1 MPFTFRLCTNP
12 PSRKGPRSVLDK
24 ERRVTLGTQGMAD
37 PLRRLKGALGR
48 PLSLQRRDGQLHVV
62 LAERRQS
69 APVDQPPSLAQLCD
83 ELSAR
88 MLAHGPDY
96 AAKAMRHLGL
106 VHDVLGR
113 KGWPGAAALPGSVL
127 AEALAQAEIL
137 ASDESSSALELI
149 IEGLRPL
156 QSAADLRD
164 ESDSRLQDFRVG
176 ENLDVSE
183 SNFAEFDKLE
193 RSWAG
198 TTPAKLIRRERDD
211 D

>member
-1 MPFTFRLCTNP
+1 MSTNP
-12 PSRKGPRSVLDK
+12 PSRKGPRSALDK
-24 ERRVTLGTQGMAD
+24 DRRVTLGTKGMTD

-48 PLSLQRRDGQLHVV
+48 PLSLERRDGQLHIV
-62 LAERRQS
+62 LAERRRE
-69 APVDQPPSLAQLCD
+69 APVDQKPSLSQLCD

-113 KGWPGAAALPGSVL
+113 NGWPGVAALPGPVL

-137 ASDESSSALELI
+137 ASDEPSSALEMI

-183 SNFAEFDKLE
+183 STFAEFDHLE
-193 RSWAG
+193 RSWVG
-198 TTPAKLIRRERDD
+198 TTPAKLMRRERDD
-211 D
+211 E